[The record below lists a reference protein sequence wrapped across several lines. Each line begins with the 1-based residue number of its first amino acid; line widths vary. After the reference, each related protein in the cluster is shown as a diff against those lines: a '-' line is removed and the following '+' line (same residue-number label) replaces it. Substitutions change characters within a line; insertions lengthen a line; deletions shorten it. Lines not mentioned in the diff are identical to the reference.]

1 MKKDTIDLLLLG
13 GLAVGGYFLLK
24 GRGAA
29 QAVPSTTQPIYI
41 PFPTTTPATPAPY
54 TPAPVTPS
62 PAAPAPAA
70 VPGFNVNQFLS
81 AVGQAALSLFP
92 QGAPAVTPSTT
103 FGLAQQPGYQG
114 SSFGQLGP
122 LPVFNVDFSQYGSG
136 LDIFAPGEVSFAV

>member
-1 MKKDTIDLLLLG
+1 MKNDTMNLLLLG
-13 GLAVGGYFLLK
+13 GLAVGGYFLMK
-24 GRGAA
+24 DRGAT
-29 QAVPSTTQPIYI
+29 QAVPPTTQPIYI

-54 TPAPVTPS
+54 TPS
-62 PAAPAPAA
+62 PAAPAPA
-70 VPGFNVNQFLS
+70 VTPGFNVNQLLS

-122 LPVFNVDFSQYGSG
+122 LPVFSVDFSQYGSG
-136 LDIFAPGEVSFAV
+136 LDIFAPGEASFANF